1 MAVTAARGS
10 RDLVLRGR
18 ASSEVRPTGC
28 CLPISWQGG
37 AVALKNPAQINQMR
51 PAGKFVAGVLSSLR
65 DVAREG
71 MTLKQLDTHA
81 HQMIDAAGAH
91 SVYLGYHPSFGA
103 MPYPGVLCTSVN
115 DAALHGL
122 PSDYVLADGDVLSID
137 FAAQL
142 QGWVADSALTFQ
154 IGTQDP
160 AVTAAH
166 RDHRAGARRRHR
178 GRAARRA
185 DGRHLVG
192 HRHHRARRRV
202 RDQRRLRRA
211 RRRPDHARGPARA
224 QPRPP
229 RHRASSSR
237 PAWSSRSSRGSWR
250 VATTTRSTRRLDH
263 PHRRRLAGR
272 PRRAHGRDHPGRP
285 AGPHGPRLTARATS
299 EHMSPRPPSA
309 RTSADSSAPTTERA
323 DARHR
328 RRGRPQIVRP
338 ATGCADVGC
347 S

>member
-28 CLPISWQGG
+28 CLPISWQ
-37 AVALKNPAQINQMR
+37 ALWVALKNPAQINQMR

-81 HQMIDAAGAH
+81 HQLIDAAGAK

-122 PSDYVLADGDVLSID
+122 PSDHVLVDGDVLSID

-160 AVTAAH
+160 AVQN
-166 RDHRAGARRRHR
+166 
-178 GRAARRA
+178 
-185 DGRHLVG
+185 LI
-192 HRHHRARRRV
+192 
-202 RDQRRLRRA
+202 
-211 RRRPDHARGPARA
+211 
-224 QPRPP
+224 
-229 RHRASSSR
+229 
-237 PAWSSRSSRGSWR
+237 
-250 VATTTRSTRRLDH
+250 
-263 PHRRRLAGR
+263 
-272 PRRAHGRDHPGRP
+272 
-285 AGPHGPRLTARATS
+285 
-299 EHMSPRPPSA
+299 E
-309 RTSADSSAPTTERA
+309 TTERA
-323 DARHR
+323 LAAGIAKARPGARMGDISSAIGTVGRSGGYGINADFGGHGVGR
-328 RRGRPQIVRP
+328 TMHEDPHVPNLGRPG
-338 ATGCADVGC
+338 TGLKLKAGLVIAIEPWFMAGGDDYTIDADGWTIRTADGSLAAHAEHTVAITPDGPVVLTARD
-347 S
+347 